1 MSDTR
6 TTAPAQALCELPF
19 DYTGFAPALVDDLR
33 ATSESIRKSIHK
45 SLAKIVAIGNEL
57 IFANDKIEHGSFVP
71 WVEKEI
77 GIPIRTAQNY
87 MNAARFAAE
96 HKNEIISFLP
106 PTTIYRLAAP
116 GVPAEIVDHVLARAQ
131 AGEIV
136 TDTVVRETIK
146 DAKQKQQEA
155 KKTERRALRRTSEYK
170 SKQESRIQKEKEKYE
185 HERRQREAAAD
196 AIAREFLDRIGAENL
211 RWFHVNSETDYWMV
225 LDAIKKIVADD
236 VEPSE
241 RAPTSDVG
249 ESAEQRKAEAAADE
263 ASA

>member
-6 TTAPAQALCELPF
+6 TTAPAQALRELPF
-19 DYTGFAPALVDDLR
+19 DYTGLAPALVDDLR
-33 ATSESIRKSIHK
+33 ATPESIRKSIHK

-225 LDAIKKIVADD
+225 LDAIKKIV
-236 VEPSE
+236 
-241 RAPTSDVG
+241 G

>member
-19 DYTGFAPALVDDLR
+19 DYTGFAPALADDLR
-33 ATSESIRKSIHK
+33 ATAESIRKSIHK
-45 SLAKIVAIGNEL
+45 TLADIVAIGNKL
-57 IFANDKIEHGSFVP
+57 IIANDKIEHGSFVP

-106 PTTIYRLAAP
+106 PTTIYRLAVP
-116 GVPAEIVDHVLARAQ
+116 GIPVEIVEHVLAHAQ

-136 TDTVVRETIK
+136 TDTAVRETIK

-170 SKQESRIQKEKEKYE
+170 GKQESRI
-185 HERRQREAAAD
+185 RRKR
-196 AIAREFLDRIGAENL
+196 
-211 RWFHVNSETDYWMV
+211 
-225 LDAIKKIVADD
+225 KI
-236 VEPSE
+236 
-241 RAPTSDVG
+241 RA
-249 ESAEQRKAEAAADE
+249 
-263 ASA
+263 